1 MEKAF
6 SLFLRLLLELLLRPW
21 RLLGLPL
28 LLRGLLRL
36 LPLRL
41 WLGLR
46 LRLRGGRFIGPVP
59 YYAVEFACR
68 FRGRCHRGGRLWLG
82 SGNLYGRACRGVY
95 HKALAVVRWT
105 YLWLPRLCLGHT
117 YGYFSPA
124 RCAEFCSVG
133 EFSPAIGTETH
144 GA

>member
-6 SLFLRLLLELLLRPW
+6 LVLDRLLLELRLRPW

-28 LLRGLLRL
+28 LLRL
-36 LPLRL
+36 LPLGVRL
-41 WLGLR
+41 WLRLR

-105 YLWLPRLCLGHT
+105 YLRLLRLCLGHT

-133 EFSPAIGTETH
+133 EFSPAISTETH